1 MPQPRRRP
9 RVREPRRSF
18 ESGLHPR
25 CRGTTFD
32 YGNNETNH
40 QEARADHQADGQE
53 GRKEGVEGT
62 RGEAGQADR
71 QAGGIAAQHAQGECD
86 EGTSLDKIARDAEP
100 WFIRGFV
107 LMFLTGVPQLISNA
121 LREYYSPFF
130 WTKTLMLALAL
141 IFTFTIRR
149 RVVLS
154 PNGAV
159 STGMRKLVGAASIVL
174 WAGVAIPARLI
185 GLFT

>member
-1 MPQPRRRP
+1 VQPTFEWMNNLP
-9 RVREPRRSF
+9 VSAAIRESIWISPLVNVGHLLALVLLIGALLIVDLKLLGS
-18 ESGLHPR
+18 
-25 CRGTTFD
+25 
-32 YGNNETNH
+32 
-40 QEARADHQADGQE
+40 
-53 GRKEGVEGT
+53 
-62 RGEAGQADR
+62 
-71 QAGGIAAQHAQGECD
+71 D

>member
-1 MPQPRRRP
+1 MQATFEWMNNLG
-9 RVREPRRSF
+9 VSAAIRESIWISPLVNVGHLLALVLLIGALLIVDLKLLGS
-18 ESGLHPR
+18 
-25 CRGTTFD
+25 D
-32 YGNNETNH
+32 
-40 QEARADHQADGQE
+40 D
-53 GRKEGVEGT
+53 
-62 RGEAGQADR
+62 
-71 QAGGIAAQHAQGECD
+71 
-86 EGTSLDKIARDAEP
+86 GTSLDKIARDAEP
-100 WFIRGFV
+100 WFIRAFV

-130 WTKTLMLALAL
+130 WTKMSMLALAL

-154 PNGAV
+154 PDGVV
-159 STGMRKLVGAASIVL
+159 STGVRKLVGAASIVL

>member
-1 MPQPRRRP
+1 MLSTFEWMNNLG
-9 RVREPRRSF
+9 VSVAIRESIWMSPLVNV
-18 ESGLHPR
+18 GHLVALVLLI
-25 CRGTTFD
+25 GALLIVD
-32 YGNNETNH
+32 LKLLGN
-40 QEARADHQADGQE
+40 
-53 GRKEGVEGT
+53 
-62 RGEAGQADR
+62 
-71 QAGGIAAQHAQGECD
+71 D
-86 EGTSLDKIARDAEP
+86 EGTPLERIARDAEP

-130 WTKTLMLALAL
+130 WTKMSMLVLALL
-141 IFTFTIRR
+141 FTFTIRR

-154 PNGAV
+154 PEGAIAAG
-159 STGMRKLVGAASIVL
+159 TRKLVGAASIVL

>member
-1 MPQPRRRP
+1 VQATFEWMNNLG
-9 RVREPRRSF
+9 VSAAIRESIWISPLVNVGHLLALVLLIGALLIVDLKLLGS
-18 ESGLHPR
+18 
-25 CRGTTFD
+25 D
-32 YGNNETNH
+32 
-40 QEARADHQADGQE
+40 D
-53 GRKEGVEGT
+53 
-62 RGEAGQADR
+62 
-71 QAGGIAAQHAQGECD
+71 
-86 EGTSLDKIARDAEP
+86 GTSLDKIARDAEP
-100 WFIRGFV
+100 WFIRAFV

-130 WTKTLMLALAL
+130 WTKMSMLALAL

-154 PNGAV
+154 PDGVV
-159 STGMRKLVGAASIVL
+159 STGVRKLVGAASIVL

>member
-1 MPQPRRRP
+1 MQPTFEWMNNLP
-9 RVREPRRSF
+9 VSAAIRESIWISPLVNVGHLLALVLLVGALLIVDLKLLGS
-18 ESGLHPR
+18 
-25 CRGTTFD
+25 
-32 YGNNETNH
+32 
-40 QEARADHQADGQE
+40 
-53 GRKEGVEGT
+53 
-62 RGEAGQADR
+62 
-71 QAGGIAAQHAQGECD
+71 D

-130 WTKTLMLALAL
+130 WTKMLMLVVAL

-154 PNGAV
+154 ADGAI
-159 STGMRKLVGAASIVL
+159 STGIRKLVGAASIAL

>member
-1 MPQPRRRP
+1 VQPTFEWMNNLP
-9 RVREPRRSF
+9 VSAAIRESIWISPLVNVGHLLALVLLVGALLIVDLKLLGS
-18 ESGLHPR
+18 
-25 CRGTTFD
+25 
-32 YGNNETNH
+32 
-40 QEARADHQADGQE
+40 
-53 GRKEGVEGT
+53 
-62 RGEAGQADR
+62 
-71 QAGGIAAQHAQGECD
+71 D

>member
-1 MPQPRRRP
+1 MQPTFEWMNNLP
-9 RVREPRRSF
+9 VSAAIRESIWISPLVNVGHLLALVLLIGALLIVDLKLLGS
-18 ESGLHPR
+18 
-25 CRGTTFD
+25 
-32 YGNNETNH
+32 
-40 QEARADHQADGQE
+40 
-53 GRKEGVEGT
+53 
-62 RGEAGQADR
+62 
-71 QAGGIAAQHAQGECD
+71 D

>member
-1 MPQPRRRP
+1 MQPTFEWMNNLP
-9 RVREPRRSF
+9 VSAAIRESIWISPLVNVGHLLALVLLVGALLIVDLKLLGS
-18 ESGLHPR
+18 
-25 CRGTTFD
+25 
-32 YGNNETNH
+32 
-40 QEARADHQADGQE
+40 
-53 GRKEGVEGT
+53 
-62 RGEAGQADR
+62 
-71 QAGGIAAQHAQGECD
+71 D